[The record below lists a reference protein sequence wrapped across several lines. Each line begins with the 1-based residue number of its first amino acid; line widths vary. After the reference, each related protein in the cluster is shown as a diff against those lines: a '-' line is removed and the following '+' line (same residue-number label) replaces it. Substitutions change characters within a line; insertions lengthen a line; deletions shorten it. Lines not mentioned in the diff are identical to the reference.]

1 MRRHTLVRRGAT
13 ITAAMMVAGLAGCG
27 DETDAAPPP
36 AYDAGVV
43 FAVGTTVHLESGAS
57 VEVDDEVIWSVELTS
72 VGPLVAHGRPDGEGD
87 GSQRYSLVSED
98 GGLRR
103 LGIDLDNT
111 VGSSV
116 EPDSPHLAYPAHGP
130 DGFEVVVH
138 DVARDREVA
147 RVAVPQ
153 VEPEPYLLWL
163 DGDTVYVP
171 NESGSTMAV
180 RWRTGEVT
188 EAGTPP
194 GGYGVW
200 GDVRGGRAS
209 WNGIRRSITLH
220 DVDTGAVAL
229 RASAR
234 GGSSFDLSPTGRYA
248 ALVKERGPS
257 FEVYDVA
264 TREHVSLPGGYARYG
279 WTADDR
285 LFRVRAGRLTICTPT
300 DGECTS
306 SPLDVSPSRH
316 ESVVPGGREA
326 W

>member
-1 MRRHTLVRRGAT
+1 MRRDALVRRGAT
-13 ITAAMMVAGLAGCG
+13 IAAAMMVTGLAGCG

-43 FAVGTTVHLESGAS
+43 FAIGTTVHLESGES
-57 VEVDDEVIWSVELTS
+57 VEVDDEAIWSVELTS
-72 VGPLVAHGRPDGEGD
+72 VGPLVAHGRPDGEGG
-87 GSQRYSLVSED
+87 GSQRYSLITED

-171 NESGSTMAV
+171 NEAGSTMAV

-194 GGYGVW
+194 GGSGVW
-200 GDVRGGRAS
+200 GDVRGGFAS
-209 WNGIRRSITLH
+209 YGGTGRSVTLH
-220 DVDTGAVAL
+220 DTGTGAVTL
-229 RASAR
+229 RARAH
-234 GGSSFDLSPTGRYA
+234 GAASFDLSPTGRFA
-248 ALVKERGPS
+248 AVAEEGGRS
-257 FEVYDVA
+257 FDAYDVA
-264 TREHVSLPGGYARYG
+264 THERVSLTGDYSRYG

-285 LFRVRAGRLTICTPT
+285 LFRVRKDRLTVCSPT

-306 SPLDVSPSRH
+306 SRLDVSWPRH
-316 ESVVPGGREA
+316 ESVVPGGRES

>member
-1 MRRHTLVRRGAT
+1 MRRHTLVRRVAA
-13 ITAAMMVAGLAGCG
+13 ISAAMVAAGLSGCG
-27 DETDAAPPP
+27 EQADAGAAT

-57 VEVDDEVIWSVELTS
+57 VEVGDEAVWSVELTS
-72 VGPLVAHGRPDGEGD
+72 VGPLVAHGTPNGEGG
-87 GSQRYSLVSED
+87 GSQRYSLVAED
-98 GGLRR
+98 GSVRQ

-116 EPDSPHLAYPAHGP
+116 EPDSPRLAYPAHGP

-138 DVARDREVA
+138 DVARDREIA

-188 EAGTPP
+188 ETGTPP

-200 GDVRGGRAS
+200 GDVRGGLAS
-209 WNGIRRSITLH
+209 YHGTPRRSITLH
-220 DVDTGAVAL
+220 DIDTGAEAL
-229 RASAR
+229 RVR
-234 GGSSFDLSPTGRYA
+234 GAASFDLSPTGRYA
-248 ALVKERGPS
+248 VAEEGGRS
-257 FEVYDVA
+257 FDVYDVA
-264 TREHVSLPGGYARYG
+264 THAQVSLPGDYSRYG

-285 LFRVRAGRLTICTPT
+285 LFRVRKDQLTICSPA

-306 SPLDVSPSRH
+306 TPLDVSVPRH
-316 ESVVPGGREA
+316 ESVVPGGRES